1 MKKIIQNVLAA
12 WLRMMSVERRLLMRP
27 QTWWMAIAV
36 DTMLLGGHSLFAEDK
51 QADRQTVP
59 ISDSEDARR
68 SREELQVRLKHVA
81 PMKLQY
87 LETGAMIERVPHPV
101 LRFGAPMFGNHHGAL
116 WIGGTRGWPVA
127 VLESVSRG
135 RSVSGIMAV
144 TARRRHR
151 SR

>member
-36 DTMLLGGHSLFAEDK
+36 GTMLLGGHSLFAEDK

-59 ISDSEDARR
+59 ISDSEDVRR
-68 SREELQVRLKHVA
+68 SRAELQVCLKRVA
-81 PMKLQY
+81 PMTLQY

-116 WIGGTRGWPVA
+116 WIGGTRGRPVA